1 LIISIFAFL
10 LPERSAFSFNLD
22 YSEYLNRYNLFKINS
37 LKSSPHNNLFKGL
50 ATDEPGASA
59 CMKNNGIGIVD
70 FSTSNYIDINS
81 LKEAERINCNNQILP
96 NSNLKISGKAMY
108 VSELSHVD
116 DCETYILA
124 NSLIKKINCENHCKT
139 GKLNPLYEEEAA
151 SSNQFIGLP
160 SSQNQNVVFSKA
172 VHPLQQNNSLDMFS
186 KLNAELTAK
195 LQNVQQS
202 STKF

>member
-1 LIISIFAFL
+1 M
-10 LPERSAFSFNLD
+10 
-22 YSEYLNRYNLFKINS
+22 
-37 LKSSPHNNLFKGL
+37 
-50 ATDEPGASA
+50 

-139 GKLNPLYEEEAA
+139 GKLNPLYEEE
-151 SSNQFIGLP
+151 
-160 SSQNQNVVFSKA
+160 NVVQKRQLCLTRPKNA
-172 VHPLQQNNSLDMFS
+172 CNNSCG
-186 KLNAELTAK
+186 
-195 LQNVQQS
+195 
-202 STKF
+202 